1 MYFIISIICNI
12 SSSKLVVENEQ
23 ALRDVL
29 MVVKLIF
36 TPINTMLL
44 LAPVGNVFGKLKDQ
58 TINTDKGGK
67 RLIVILIVFIVAMV
81 FEARYI
87 GSFINT
93 LLG

>member
-1 MYFIISIICNI
+1 MYFIISMICSI

-23 ALRDVL
+23 ALKDVL

-44 LAPVGNVFGKLKDQ
+44 FAPIGNVFGKLKDQ
-58 TINTDKGGK
+58 TIDTDKGGK
-67 RLIVILIVFIVAMV
+67 RLIVILIIFIIAIV

>member
-1 MYFIISIICNI
+1 MYFIISMICNI

-23 ALRDVL
+23 ALKDVL

-36 TPINTMLL
+36 TPVNTMLL
-44 LAPVGNVFGKLKDQ
+44 LAPIGNVFGKLKDQ
-58 TINTDKGGK
+58 TITTDKGGK
-67 RLIVILIVFIVAMV
+67 RLVIILIVFIVIFV
-81 FEARYI
+81 FETKYI